1 MIPQVR
7 MMIKNN
13 IVLIGFMAIG
23 KGRTARELHRQTGR
37 FSVDT
42 DDLIESL
49 VKMKI
54 KKIFK
59 KYGEAYFRELEKL
72 TADWLR
78 ANVENSIVS
87 TGGGFF
93 KVADLSAIGTVVY
106 LNSDFE
112 CLLKRVL
119 DQPGSSR
126 KIAKRPLLA
135 DKNAARSLYLE
146 RLPLYRQVCDIEI
159 DVTEKSTRQVAEEII
174 EKTGIIPY

>member
-1 MIPQVR
+1 MV
-7 MMIKNN
+7 KNN

-59 KYGEAYFRELEKL
+59 RHGEAYFRELEAL
-72 TADWLR
+72 TAGWLQDH
-78 ANVENSIVS
+78 VDYSIVS

-93 KVADLSAIGTVVY
+93 KVPNLSEIGTVVY
-106 LNSDFE
+106 LNSDFDY
-112 CLLKRVL
+112 LLKRVL
-119 DQPGSSR
+119 DQPDSAR

-135 DKNAARSLYLE
+135 DKNGARRLYLE
-146 RLPLYRQVCDIEI
+146 RLPLYRQVCDYEI
-159 DVTEKSTRQVAEEII
+159 DVTGKSTRQVAEKVI
-174 EKTGIIPY
+174 EKTGIICK